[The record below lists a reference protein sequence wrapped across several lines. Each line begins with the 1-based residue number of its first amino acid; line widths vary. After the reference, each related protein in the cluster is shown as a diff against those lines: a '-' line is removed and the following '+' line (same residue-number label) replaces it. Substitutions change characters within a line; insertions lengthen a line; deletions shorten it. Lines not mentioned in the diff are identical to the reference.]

1 MGRNPHFRI
10 TGGIFKGRVLHAP
23 LDRRT
28 RPMQGALRETVFNV
42 LRPELEGANV
52 LDLFSGTG
60 SLGLEALSRGAASCT
75 FCERHRPAVAVLR
88 KNIEGLGC
96 GEIAEILTVDLLRM
110 RRFPETPHA
119 PFQVV
124 FLDPPFGFMDPGTE
138 RDLLPLINLLVE
150 AEAVSA
156 GAVLVHQLR
165 RKQSPVSQLSQFT
178 LEKEKQH
185 GSVRLAFYS
194 FSP

>member
-1 MGRNPHFRI
+1 
-10 TGGIFKGRVLHAP
+10 
-23 LDRRT
+23 
-28 RPMQGALRETVFNV
+28 
-42 LRPELEGANV
+42 V

-60 SLGLEALSRGAASCT
+60 SLGLEALSRGAARCT

-96 GEIAEILTVDLLRM
+96 GDIAEVLTVDLLRM
-110 RRFPETPHA
+110 RRFPETPHT

-138 RDLLPLINLLVE
+138 RDLLPLIDLLV
-150 AEAVSA
+150 AENTVSR
-156 GAVLVHQLR
+156 GAVLVHQIR
-165 RKQSPVSQLSQFT
+165 RKQSPMRQLAQFV
-178 LEKEKQH
+178 LEKEKPQ
-185 GSVRLAFYS
+185 GSVRLAFYR